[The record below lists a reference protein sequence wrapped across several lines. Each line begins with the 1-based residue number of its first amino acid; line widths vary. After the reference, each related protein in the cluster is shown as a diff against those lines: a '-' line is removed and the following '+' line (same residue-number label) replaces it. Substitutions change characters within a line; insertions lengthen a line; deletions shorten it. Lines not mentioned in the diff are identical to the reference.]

1 MDMYGISNAVME
13 ANSLHGQIAL
23 HSQLASEKYEM
34 AVKTFNDRIKE
45 QKLNDTQS
53 NNIKDAEDLGSLNS
67 AYQVGRGIYG
77 GVKGGVKGA
86 GEAYSLIRS
95 GGAGAAATRDASGAL
110 SAASQSSFLAESAR
124 AGAGVAEGGS
134 IMSSLASGARG
145 AAAGVA
151 VAAAQDGSYAERAGA
166 VVQAAGE
173 ALSSGVDTARAG
185 LSVAQGA
192 ATGFKAGLSSV
203 GGAAAGFGGELS
215 GLEGIAQKTISTLGG
230 GKELGFIAGK
240 AAGAAG
246 GLLAGGEQ
254 LDSFIETGGKSA
266 FTRVN
271 AVGQRVAMSGVDKA
285 SEFLNE
291 AGAVGDILAASTGGL
306 LVPIAAAVNLAG
318 AVTGIIGNYM
328 DEKSDDKAVGINADG
343 TTDSSKAPKFAAQPI
358 SEAFTGLGFVA
369 NMSHNPLQHIS

>member
-1 MDMYGISNAVME
+1 MGDLYGISNAVME

-23 HSQLASEKYEM
+23 QAQLASDNYDR

-45 QKLNDTQS
+45 QKKNDSQS
-53 NNIKDAEDLGSLNS
+53 NNIDDAEDLGSLNS
-67 AYQVGRGIYG
+67 VYQVGRGIYG
-77 GVKGGVKGA
+77 GVKGGVTGA
-86 GEAYSLIRS
+86 GEAYNLIRS
-95 GGAGAAATRDASGAL
+95 GATVVPAAVQDASGAL
-110 SAASQSSFLAESAR
+110 SAASQASFLAGSAR
-124 AGAGVAEGGS
+124 AGAEVAEGGS
-134 IMSSLASGARG
+134 ILSSLAGGARG
-145 AAAGVA
+145 AATGA
-151 VAAAQDGSYAERAGA
+151 VA
-166 VVQAAGE
+166 
-173 ALSSGVDTARAG
+173 G
-185 LSVAQGA
+185 LRG
-192 ATGFKAGLSSV
+192 V

-215 GLEGIAQKTISTLGG
+215 GLEGIAQTTITRLGG

-246 GLLAGGEQ
+246 GLLTAGSQ

-271 AVGQRVAMSGVDKA
+271 SQGQRVAMSGVDKA

-328 DEKSDDKAVGINADG
+328 DEKADDKAVGINKDG

>member
-1 MDMYGISNAVME
+1 MGDLYGISNAVME

-23 HSQLASEKYEM
+23 QSQLASEQYDA
-34 AVKTFNDRIKE
+34 AVKKFNDRIKE

-53 NNIKDAEDLGSLNS
+53 NNISDAEDLGSLNS

-77 GVKGGVKGA
+77 GIKGGIQGA
-86 GEAYSLIRS
+86 GEAYNLIRS
-95 GGAGAAATRDASGAL
+95 GASVGAAAVQDATGAL
-110 SAASQSSFLAESAR
+110 SEASQASFLAESGR

-145 AAAGVA
+145 AATGV
-151 VAAAQDGSYAERAGA
+151 VSGLR
-166 VVQAAGE
+166 E
-173 ALSSGVDTARAG
+173 A
-185 LSVAQGA
+185 
-192 ATGFKAGLSSV
+192 
-203 GGAAAGFGGELS
+203 GGAASGFGGELS
-215 GLEGIAQKTISTLGG
+215 GVEGIAQKTITTLGG
-230 GKELGFIAGK
+230 GEQLGFIAGK

-254 LDSFIETGGKSA
+254 LDSLIETGGKSA

-271 AVGQRVAMSGVDKA
+271 SQGQRVAMSGVDKA

-328 DEKSDDKAVGINADG
+328 DEKADDKAVGINKDG
-343 TTDSSKAPKFAAQPI
+343 TIDASKAPKLAAQPV
-358 SEAFTGLGFVA
+358 SEAFTGLGFIG